1 MWPGPRRPP
10 SDAREPRSAA
20 RRLTASLLAVALT
33 GAIGAGAALGGP
45 LTHRTAAAAIPVRP
59 TVPAPRAAGTRRRR
73 PLGRWSAGGRLPA
86 RGVPFRQVV
95 ALAPQ
100 LQAGA
105 EPPVATGTQGA
116 TAATH
121 LPADAGTIAQ
131 VRRGQVVLVRR
142 SPGGR
147 VVERLDARSDSGSRP
162 RSFTVYAVA
171 GGRWLGVS
179 VPSLVGRLGWIA
191 ANPAHV
197 FVHAALNEI
206 SVSLRRRRLVLFQGS
221 RVVLSTPVVIGG
233 PGSPTPPG
241 HFSVDDVLH
250 YRPAS
255 PEYGIG
261 ALALSVAP
269 RGRSWVY
276 WRVAIHGLNN
286 LGTLGG
292 TGSLGCVHVP
302 TPQLRRLLD
311 VPVGTPVDIV
321 P

>member
-1 MWPGPRRPP
+1 
-10 SDAREPRSAA
+10 
-20 RRLTASLLAVALT
+20 V
-33 GAIGAGAALGGP
+33 AAL
-45 LTHRTAAAAIPVRP
+45 V
-59 TVPAPRAAGTRRRR
+59 
-73 PLGRWSAGGRLPA
+73 
-86 RGVPFRQVV
+86 
-95 ALAPQ
+95 PQ
-100 LQAGA
+100 LRAGA
-105 EPPVATGTQGA
+105 EPPFGTLAGRA
-116 TAATH
+116 RTASG
-121 LPADAGTIAQ
+121 LVADAGTIVQ
-131 VRRGQVVLVRR
+131 VRSGQIVLVRR

-147 VVERLDARSDSGSRP
+147 VVEHLDARSDSGSRP
-162 RSFTVYAVA
+162 RSFTVYAVI

-179 VPSLVGRLGWIA
+179 VPSLGGRLGWIA

-197 FVHAALNEI
+197 FLHAALNEI
-206 SVSLRRRRLVLFQGS
+206 RVSLRLRRLVLFQG
-221 RVVLSTPVVIGG
+221 RRAVLSTPVVIGG
-233 PGSPTPPG
+233 PDSPTPPG

-261 ALALSVAP
+261 ALALSVPP
-269 RGRSWVY
+269 RGRNWVY

-302 TPQLRRLLD
+302 TPELRRLLD